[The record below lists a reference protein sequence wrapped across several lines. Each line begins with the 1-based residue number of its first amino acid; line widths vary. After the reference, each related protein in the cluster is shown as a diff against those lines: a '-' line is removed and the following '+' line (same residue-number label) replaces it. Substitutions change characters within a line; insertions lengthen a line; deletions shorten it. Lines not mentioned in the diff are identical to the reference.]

1 MKLALIG
8 TGNMPLMQW
17 ILDGKGDDAIINM
30 SALPRR
36 LGCSRSS
43 LLDRIQA
50 YGFDYAI
57 KHYLNLQRQRKLKT
71 LEPELTR
78 LFIFY
83 LERQMSRK
91 NLSPSGFQF
100 VFLSL

>member
-30 SALPRR
+30 SALARR

-50 YGFDYAI
+50 YGFDSAI
-57 KHYLNLQRQRKLKT
+57 KHYLTLQRQRKLKT
-71 LEPELTR
+71 
-78 LFIFY
+78 
-83 LERQMSRK
+83 
-91 NLSPSGFQF
+91 
-100 VFLSL
+100 

>member
-30 SALPRR
+30 SALARR

-43 LLDRIQA
+43 LLDRIHM
-50 YGFDYAI
+50 YGFDSAVRF
-57 KHYLNLQRQRKLKT
+57 YLNEKRKKM
-71 LEPELTR
+71 
-78 LFIFY
+78 I
-83 LERQMSRK
+83 
-91 NLSPSGFQF
+91 N
-100 VFLSL
+100 

>member
-30 SALPRR
+30 SALARR

-43 LLDRIQA
+43 LLDRIQNH
-50 YGFDYAI
+50 GFDSAVRY
-57 KHYLNLQRQRKLKT
+57 YLNEKRKKT
-71 LEPELTR
+71 
-78 LFIFY
+78 I
-83 LERQMSRK
+83 
-91 NLSPSGFQF
+91 N
-100 VFLSL
+100 